1 MNNHVPF
8 NFFQIEIPYLQPSVE
23 CLIFLCTKH
32 YQIIPTLKKDCC
44 WFQFKCICLL
54 KTLLFVSSLQT
65 VIFSWKTFVLY
76 FFFLWIVCST
86 VLNLCFL
93 CNRTAELLYDRKDRY
108 RVNYCKVILEI
119 QKKNLC
125 NLIIKL

>member
-65 VIFSWKTFVLY
+65 VIFSWKAFVLY

>member
-1 MNNHVPF
+1 MNHHVPF

-65 VIFSWKTFVLY
+65 VIFSWKAFVLY
-76 FFFLWIVCST
+76 FFLFVNSLFYCPQFVFC
-86 VLNLCFL
+86 L

-119 QKKNLC
+119 QKKIYVIWL
-125 NLIIKL
+125 